1 MNRTAGRTVAFIGV
15 MTALMFAVLAV
26 ETWVFVLFINM
37 PPAILT
43 IPLAIA
49 LSVFGDWKKMF
60 IGGTIFGLCSFV
72 LSFILGLSVFYNP
85 LISVLPRVLMGVVA
99 YFVAFGMVKLL
110 RKSKRKDGKDNKF
123 LQEVLPYSV
132 AGAAGVLFNTVSVL
146 FMMWVFAGENAFLT
160 TALSTILSIN
170 FVLEFV
176 CAIILVPVLVRVMK
190 KAGESFIGGGRK
202 EEDDIGD

>member
-1 MNRTAGRTVAFIGV
+1 MNRTAGKTVAFIGV
-15 MTALMFAVLAV
+15 MAALVFVVLSL
-26 ETWVFVLFINM
+26 ETWVFIYFIK
-37 PPAILT
+37 PSPAFLS
-43 IPLAIA
+43 IPIAIA

-60 IGGTIFGLCSFV
+60 IGGTILGVCSFI
-72 LSFILGLSVFYNP
+72 LSFIVAYVDFYNP
-85 LISVLPRVLMGVVA
+85 LVSVLPRVLMGVVA

-110 RKSKRKDGKDNKF
+110 GKSKRKDGKDNKF